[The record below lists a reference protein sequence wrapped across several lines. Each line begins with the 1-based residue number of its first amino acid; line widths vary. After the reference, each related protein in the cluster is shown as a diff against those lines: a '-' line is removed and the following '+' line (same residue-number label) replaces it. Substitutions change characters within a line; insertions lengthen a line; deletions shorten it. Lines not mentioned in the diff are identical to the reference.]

1 VDERRQSK
9 FEKATKSL
17 AAQYDKYE
25 PVKGTFV
32 NGTFTNGENIAD
44 LGGVNIAY
52 DALQMY
58 LKDKGTPGLMTDLPK
73 NKDFS

>member
-1 VDERRQSK
+1 MPEDK
-9 FEKATKSL
+9 ANFEKATKAL

-25 PVKGTFV
+25 PVKGSFM
-32 NGTFTNGENIAD
+32 NGIHTNGENIAD

-58 LKDKGTPGLMTDLPK
+58 LTDKGNPGKISGFTPSQRFL
-73 NKDFS
+73 